1 MITLSFVLS
10 LVIQHKQC
18 CYHKFFHLWNSCEEQ
33 DRLSDSDEDVDEHKE
48 KRGKSS
54 NKKQKKPGRKPRWS
68 QELLNDFIDII
79 VSTDEYKTKLIFRN
93 IKCQQNGEIYGRIRD
108 EMKKRTAAREE
119 NFYFTI
125 DQLRSKFKKC
135 VSECKKAAL
144 TIKSGTGIK
153 RFQEDKSYGE
163 WFQKLYEIVK
173 SRDSCQPEQ
182 AIEPTQ
188 FYRTQVSTCSTPT
201 EDTSESEASSSNQS
215 KNVFVPIKEPKRKS
229 NRDDPICEAIKL
241 MKTIAEKDPSR
252 DLINFIKDD
261 MEKSREHELKLMQMM
276 LSCGNQQPSWGQSHG
291 STVGN
296 LGFRSPPCSFN
307 DGISLHHAQLHAFAP
322 EGGMNQGVQNYQFR
336 PISPASSRTT
346 SDNPVYR
353 SL

>member
-201 EDTSESEASSSNQS
+201 EDTSES
-215 KNVFVPIKEPKRKS
+215 
-229 NRDDPICEAIKL
+229 
-241 MKTIAEKDPSR
+241 
-252 DLINFIKDD
+252 
-261 MEKSREHELKLMQMM
+261 
-276 LSCGNQQPSWGQSHG
+276 
-291 STVGN
+291 
-296 LGFRSPPCSFN
+296 
-307 DGISLHHAQLHAFAP
+307 
-322 EGGMNQGVQNYQFR
+322 
-336 PISPASSRTT
+336 
-346 SDNPVYR
+346 
-353 SL
+353 